1 MVHFPLQDCLRQAK
15 GVETLVGSQLDFLT
29 VFEEKYQSLVKLL
42 EDCPPSLIVDKEMPA
57 DEALKQH
64 KRFFN
69 QDLPEA
75 VKSLQDTA
83 AQITQPDSQ
92 TQLKLKEVNS

>member
-1 MVHFPLQDCLRQAK
+1 MRQAK
-15 GVETLVGSQLDFLT
+15 GIETLVGSQLDSLT

-42 EDCPPSLIVDKEMPA
+42 EDCPPSLIVDDEMPA

-75 VKSLQDTA
+75 VRSLQETA
-83 AQITQPDSQ
+83 SQITQPDAQ
-92 TQLKLKEVNS
+92 TQQKLKEVSMHCVT

>member
-1 MVHFPLQDCLRQAK
+1 M
-15 GVETLVGSQLDFLT
+15 ETQVSSQLDSIST
-29 VFEEKYQSLVKLL
+29 FEERYVSLAKLL
-42 EDCPPSLIVDKEMPA
+42 EDCPPSLEVDREMPA

-75 VKSLQDTA
+75 VTALQQA
-83 AQITQPDSQ
+83 AEQIGQPDDD
-92 TQLKLKEVNS
+92 TVRKLQQVTLTLLSHT